1 MKYLSLALLLFVI
14 HIDLQAQPQLVSDQ
28 SSVMKIPQIMT
39 LEASATH
46 LYVLSESEGLVVF
59 RTNTDT
65 LQYLYSSDGMQNR
78 GNRLVTDIRFA
89 YQFGSGNRLTVIE
102 PTSLLGVYSS
112 TTLPGEPLAVIRV
125 SSTLYVAMGSA
136 GLGKLS
142 LVSPA
147 AFDSPP
153 VRIEVPGQPSSRI
166 SDLSRSQTQVFALT
180 DNGSVIV
187 FDIDGDDIKYNRTM
201 PFSDNKTRIFSV
213 SGKLYGGNRAGEVFR
228 IEDDGDQT
236 KLFSLGSS
244 ADRIVEWNNNWFIRT
259 HSGNV
264 YHWSGSG
271 APVQVRSDQRAG
283 NHITLVNNSL
293 WMNSYDEVSK
303 VNIIQQNQSANRNL
317 SGRITLSSIDPVVVP
332 FPRPVLIPL
341 TVQGASPAD
350 VRFQYRS
357 EIDNAEIRGQGFFW
371 QPRIN
376 QTGIHSFTITAVTA
390 DGRTDSTSFTVDVRS
405 FNAPPRFNPVRPITI
420 LVDENYTLPI
430 RATDPDGIDS
440 DLIRY
445 HGVDLPDGAS
455 ISERTGI
462 FSWTPDRRQVG
473 VHQFRVIATDQF
485 GAATSL
491 SVEITVRNMNRD

>member
-1 MKYLSLALLLFVI
+1 MKYFLFALLLLVFQNQL
-14 HIDLQAQPQLVSDQ
+14 HAQPQLVSDQ
-28 SSVMKIPQIMT
+28 STVMKVPQIMT
-39 LEASATH
+39 LDASATH
-46 LYVLSESEGLVVF
+46 LYILSESEGLAVF
-59 RTNTDT
+59 RTNSDT
-65 LQYLYSSDGMQNR
+65 LQYLYTSDGMQNR
-78 GNRLVTDIRFA
+78 GNKLVTDIRFA
-89 YQFGSGNRLTVIE
+89 YQFGNGNRLTVIE

-112 TTLPGEPLAVIRV
+112 TTLPGEPLSVVRI
-125 SSTLYVAMGSA
+125 STALYVAMGSN
-136 GLGKLS
+136 GLGRLS
-142 LVSPA
+142 LDSPA
-147 AFDSPP
+147 AFDTPP
-153 VRIEVPGQPSSRI
+153 VSVEIPGPASSVT
-166 SDLSRSQTQVFALT
+166 DLARSSNKMYALT
-180 DNGSVIV
+180 NGNAIIE
-187 FDIDGDDIKYNRTM
+187 FDIDGDQVRYNR
-201 PFSDNKTRIFSV
+201 SIQLSENKTRIFSL
-213 SGKLYGGNRAGEVFR
+213 SGKLYSSNQNGEVFSFDNEGGQVR
-228 IEDDGDQT
+228 
-236 KLFSLGSS
+236 LFTVNSS
-244 ADRIVEWNNNWFIRT
+244 PDRIVEWNNQWFIRT
-259 HSGNV
+259 TAGNV
-264 YHWSGSG
+264 YLWQGSG
-271 APVQVRSDQRAG
+271 TPVSVRSDQRAG
-283 NHITLVNNSL
+283 NHITLVNNHL

-303 VNIIQQNQSANRNL
+303 VNLMQQSQGSNRN
-317 SGRITLSSIDPVVVP
+317 STGRISIASIDPVVVP

-341 TVQGASPAD
+341 SVQGASPTD

-357 EIDNAEIRGQGFFW
+357 EVDNAEIRGQGFFW

-430 RATDPDGIDS
+430 KATDPDGIDS

-473 VHQFRVIATDQF
+473 MHQFRVIATDQY